1 MIWLLFILVSISTS
15 AFALI
20 FQKKFASNEKT
31 NPIAGSVVFQL
42 FCGVLIGIFGI
53 LIGKLNIE
61 IDLNTL
67 LPNLVIMTVA
77 YLLGTIFTFKALKLV
92 DASVYRIISGNKTV
106 ISIFLSVLIF
116 STSLNIYQALGIF
129 LILLATAV
137 VHFKDKTS
145 FKFNKGFV
153 FCLLAALSYG
163 VAIANDA
170 FLVKQVEVYMYSAI
184 AFILPALATVV
195 FFPKDS
201 FDLIK
206 APKSYLNK
214 SSIISFV
221 LYAISALT
229 FYGALNSAT
238 NTNIVIGLSQLSSIA
253 TVILAIIILKE
264 KSNMARKIIAAILG
278 VSGLLIATLV
288 K

>member
-1 MIWLLFILVSISTS
+1 MIWFLFILISIATN
-15 AFALI
+15 AFALV

-31 NPIAGSVVFQL
+31 NPFAGSVIFQL
-42 FCGVLIGIFGI
+42 FCGVIIGIFGI
-53 LIGKLNIE
+53 LIGKLDTKFDI
-61 IDLNTL
+61 NTL

-116 STSLNIYQALGIF
+116 STTLNIYQALGIF
-129 LILLATAV
+129 LILLATVV
-137 VHFKDKTS
+137 VHFKDKAS
-145 FKFNKGFV
+145 FKFNKGFI

-170 FLVKQVEVYMYSAI
+170 FLVKHVEVYMYSAI
-184 AFILPALATVV
+184 AFILPALATII

-201 FDLIK
+201 LDLVK

-221 LYAISALT
+221 LYAISAT
-229 FYGALNSAT
+229 AFYEALNTAT
-238 NTNIVIGLSQLSSIA
+238 NTNVVIGFAQLSSII
-253 TVILAIIILKE
+253 TVVLAFLILKE
-264 KSNMARKIIAAILG
+264 KSNMIRKIIAAILG